1 MYCVLNR
8 QSEVASASMKM
19 GPRAIA
25 KSGIGALAAPA
36 LVEETV
42 EVTISET
49 ATLMHL
55 SIPSLI
61 VASDTRDVMAV
72 DERNARSYS
81 VFQCVIPVHSKCYD
95 HISGYI
101 FDLDMMRLL
110 VHTKMQT
117 PSIVDQPKRRICH

>member
-1 MYCVLNR
+1 MSR
-8 QSEVASASMKM
+8 QSEITGASMKM
-19 GPRAIA
+19 GSRAIA

-42 EVTISET
+42 EVTLSET

-72 DERNARSYS
+72 DERNARYTHDFMFYS
-81 VFQCVIPVHSKCYD
+81 SEDITKFQS
-95 HISGYI
+95 
-101 FDLDMMRLL
+101 FL
-110 VHTKMQT
+110 
-117 PSIVDQPKRRICH
+117 

>member
-1 MYCVLNR
+1 MYCELLR
-8 QSEVASASMKM
+8 QSDLAGASMKM

-42 EVTISET
+42 EVTLSET

-72 DERNARSYS
+72 DERNARSYKIS
-81 VFQCVIPVHSKCYD
+81 VIFNFIDLNAIPSK
-95 HISGYI
+95 
-101 FDLDMMRLL
+101 
-110 VHTKMQT
+110 
-117 PSIVDQPKRRICH
+117 

>member
-1 MYCVLNR
+1 
-8 QSEVASASMKM
+8 M
-19 GPRAIA
+19 GPRAMA

-81 VFQCVIPVHSKCYD
+81 VFLFLFIQSAMIALSHFWLHLRLRYD
-95 HISGYI
+95 AVVSAHKNADAFNS
-101 FDLDMMRLL
+101 RPTQ
-110 VHTKMQT
+110 TKNLPLKNQNEMAA
-117 PSIVDQPKRRICH
+117 PNAFR